1 MADINISNVNEM
13 STELD
18 VHIKYD
24 TLIKQSL
31 GSESLYIRV
40 KETLE
45 ELTNDS
51 AMDNRTKGGI
61 IASVMN
67 SMVSSI
73 TNASMQTALS
83 WSKAEKDLKLKKEE
97 TVTKLELGEQQRLKA
112 VQDVRLATAGADLSV
127 STKDDKIA
135 VSNVERQV
143 AEGSKDAKIDL
154 TEYQAKKAR
163 NDASY
168 VASQEAA
175 LEQQVVDNRKIKG
188 LDSLADTYG
197 TFGAGGINL
206 SPEMWATYFGV
217 VNDLTGADVP
227 TDTDQVEKV

>member
-1 MADINISNVNEM
+1 MADINIGNVNEM

-45 ELTNDS
+45 ELVTEGDLDNNTKANVIAGVLSNIS
-51 AMDNRTKGGI
+51 A
-61 IASVMN
+61 
-67 SMVSSI
+67 SI
-73 TNASMQTALS
+73 TNASMQAALN
-83 WSKAEKDLKLKKEE
+83 WAKAEKDLKLKKEE
-97 TVTKLELGEQQRLKA
+97 TATKLELGEQQRLKA

-127 STKDDKIA
+127 NTKSNKIA
-135 VSNVERQV
+135 VSNVERQI